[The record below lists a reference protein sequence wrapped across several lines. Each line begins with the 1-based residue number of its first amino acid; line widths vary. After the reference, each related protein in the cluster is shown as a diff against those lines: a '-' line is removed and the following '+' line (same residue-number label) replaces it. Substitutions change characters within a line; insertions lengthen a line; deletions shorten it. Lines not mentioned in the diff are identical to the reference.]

1 MKTYFPKCSLLAL
14 MFASALLF
22 AGCDKNNDSP
32 VEGKLLSVVD
42 SRVAEMSSI
51 DAFWQ
56 WTGMPGYT
64 PGLQSWLD
72 PVVSK
77 FLEGNPVVEK
87 QYVRWEGKAPV
98 GNEKVPASGIVLGK
112 KSILEGKEK
121 AKGVILYNHGT
132 QFAQIETPSGGFDV
146 NGLFALD
153 GFVLVAADYY
163 GFGATQDK
171 PQAYLTYYNAIT
183 SLELLNAA
191 VHDFGL
197 KDIPQYAFGHSE
209 GGMTSAAV
217 AQEWSTNGSA
227 YPDVKLTRVYAVNG
241 PYDIHHTFS
250 EFKDLDYAPGIIDGL
265 ALAAISYNMMLG
277 EDLYKNFVDLVK
289 NNNGENRAEKYL
301 VSGNYGAYASPFIY
315 GEYSGMPNAQEALST
330 NVLTDAALVELTTP
344 GLDYG
349 AFPGFSRWGK
359 LSHLFDID
367 VLSEQL
373 PKYKEKFNLCDKPF
387 TYKCPFVIWNSTEDV
402 MVQDYNSDP
411 LYENASGDITYI
423 TGNMGD
429 HVASAY
435 YFIQYVMEEVA
446 GKQFQDFSMGDAYCR
461 NTPHEEAFDCRNK
474 RFYNMLDPANK
485 DYIYD
490 LNSTDNYT
498 RVVKTK
504 NKQQ

>member
-1 MKTYFPKCSLLAL
+1 MNTCFFKCSLVVL

-22 AGCDKNNDSP
+22 TGCKKDK
-32 VEGKLLSVVD
+32 GKDELCMLTVVD
-42 SRVAEMSSI
+42 SRVAEMNSI
-51 DAFWQ
+51 DAFWH

-64 PGLQSWLD
+64 PGVQGWLD
-72 PVVSK
+72 PVVSE

-87 QYVRWEGKAPV
+87 KYVRWEGKAPM
-98 GNEKVPASGIVLGK
+98 GIGKVSASGIVLGK
-112 KSILEGKEK
+112 KSILDGNEK

-163 GFGATQDK
+163 GFGPTQSK

-191 VHDFGL
+191 VHDFDL
-197 KDIPQYAFGHSE
+197 KDIPQYVFGHSE

-227 YPDVKLTRVYAVNG
+227 YPYVKLTKVYAVNG

-250 EFKDLDYAPGIIDGL
+250 EFKDLDYAPGIIGGL
-265 ALAAISYNMMLG
+265 ALASISYNMILG

-289 NNNGENRAEKYL
+289 NNNGENRANKYL

-315 GEYSGMPNAQEALST
+315 GEYSGMPNAQEALIT
-330 NVLTDAALVELTTP
+330 NVLTDAALTELTTP

-359 LSHLFDID
+359 LSHLFNIN
-367 VLSEQL
+367 VLNEQL
-373 PKYKEKFNLCDKPF
+373 PKYKEKFNLCNKPF
-387 TYKCPFVIWNSTEDV
+387 TYRCPLVIWNSTEDV
-402 MVQDYNSDP
+402 MVQDYNSD
-411 LYENASGDITYI
+411 LLFEKASGDITYI

-429 HVASAY
+429 HNSSGYYCVQ
-435 YFIQYVMEEVA
+435 YFIEEVT
-446 GKQFQDFSMGDAYCR
+446 GKQFPGYSMGDTYCQ
-461 NTPHEEAFDCRNK
+461 NNPHEEAFDCANK
-474 RFYNMLDPANK
+474 KFYNKYDPANQQ
-485 DYIYD
+485 YIYN
-490 LNSTDNYT
+490 LNSTDNYS
-498 RVVKTK
+498 RVVRTK
-504 NKQQ
+504 